1 MLTTFADVKH
11 MVIGCPTT
19 PGTLF
24 LLLLLLLL
32 SVFLKRLC
40 RFVRVRKTVVFP
52 VIRESEAAST
62 TISFLR
68 AEAVM
73 FRVDEDSW
81 ATSRRK
87 LASRETGLFV

>member
-1 MLTTFADVKH
+1 M
-11 MVIGCPTT
+11 
-19 PGTLF
+19 
-24 LLLLLLLL
+24 
-32 SVFLKRLC
+32 
-40 RFVRVRKTVVFP
+40 VVFP

-87 LASRETGLFV
+87 LASRETGRFV